1 MTFIY
6 ITQVTP
12 LVTFF
17 GPEAGA
23 SWECCGTA
31 ELIISANA
39 IMAKTKKGCVSDL
52 ASLSELNEE
61 IILEELQAR
70 YNRDVIYVSD
80 RTTLGY
86 VDQ

>member
-1 MTFIY
+1 
-6 ITQVTP
+6 
-12 LVTFF
+12 
-17 GPEAGA
+17 
-23 SWECCGTA
+23 
-31 ELIISANA
+31 
-39 IMAKTKKGCVSDL
+39 MAKTKKGCVSDL

-80 RTTLGY
+80 QTTLGY